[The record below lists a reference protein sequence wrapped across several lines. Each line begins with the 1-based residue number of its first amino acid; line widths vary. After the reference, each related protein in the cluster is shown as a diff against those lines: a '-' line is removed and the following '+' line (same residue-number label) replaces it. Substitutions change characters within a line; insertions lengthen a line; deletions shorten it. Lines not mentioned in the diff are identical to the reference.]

1 VYKLNIFVFILLH
14 SLSSGQQS
22 GTNQT
27 LSPNKF
33 IFRNSIET
41 ELFGH
46 GLFYSIGYERLIFN
60 TEKLK
65 TLGQMGFAYYPKT
78 AGIIPLWI
86 PLSINQLLS
95 FNSHHIEA
103 GIGQV
108 LINDEMPDWKDNF
121 RFFGSFKIGYRY
133 QNPPGRILVKIAFT
147 PVIDYGRERI
157 GGKTFYN
164 PEFHPLGGLT
174 FGYNF

>member
-1 VYKLNIFVFILLH
+1 MFKLNIFLLILLC
-14 SLSSGQQS
+14 SLSFGQHPEI
-22 GTNQT
+22 NQN
-27 LSPNKF
+27 SNSRKF
-33 IFRNSIET
+33 KYRNSFET

-46 GLFYSIGYERLIFN
+46 GLFYSIDYERLVFN
-60 TEKLK
+60 TDKYK
-65 TLGQMGFAYYPKT
+65 TLGQVGFAYYPKK

-86 PLSINQLLS
+86 PLSINQLIS
-95 FNSHHIEA
+95 INSHHIEA

-108 LINDEMPDWKDNF
+108 LINDEMPDGKDYF

-133 QNPPGRILVKIAFT
+133 QNPAGRILLKIAFT
-147 PVIDYGRERI
+147 PVIDYGREII
-157 GGKTFYN
+157 GDKRFCF